1 MRSVRPRRAS
11 ERIPAEQYP
20 ATRALFGWPSNAS
33 GKRSRGWQRLLFI
46 VASIAAVISAGAASH
61 LAESAHPPTLISE
74 ALGQASSVAP
84 NPAPRSPAI
93 LADSAVVMN
102 RRTGEVLF
110 AKFPDTRRAI
120 ASTTKLMTGL
130 IAAESG
136 RLDTIFTV
144 SQNAATVGETTM
156 GAVAGERLSLREL
169 MYGLMLPS
177 GNDAAVAIAEALSG
191 SVPAFADAMNR
202 RAHDL
207 GMWNSQ
213 FANPHGL
220 DHERFYRPDHFS
232 TARDMAILGSAVGDN
247 PGIRQIAGT
256 TIHEV
261 PGSDGRPAR
270 LLRNTLGA
278 LWWYPGVLAGKTG
291 WTERAGQCR
300 VVVAERAGIQI
311 SVALLGSPDDTRELR
326 DLLDYG
332 FALAQARQPRD
343 IPLVVPSA
351 PALLAQPDQSLVN
364 SWEQF
369 WFDFV
374 TPDGRVKSGPN
385 GQEASSSLQ
394 AAAMTQ
400 AVWFQDREAFDKVW
414 AWTRKVLWRSNPGSS
429 SRPRDGLF
437 ATSWSG
443 GAVTNWASDVGS
455 DQRIA
460 GALLMASRLWRDKE
474 YADDAS
480 TILNSVLE
488 KSAISSGR
496 LGVAFQPSSPSSQ
509 TLVTTNA
516 SALTPAFHRMFAEG
530 TRQGVWHWLIDG
542 SYEVLRR
549 ALQVNQPTRPAT
561 RPLGLVPSVFSV
573 ARQGLA
579 VTVPNR
585 DGEALGK
592 LNRLDAE
599 LVAQLAME
607 VLWRRQAGVSV
618 DVGTDRDRRPG
629 AILDEI
635 VRTSVPFIAE
645 MERLAPGDQPIEVL
659 ALIASMSVS
668 DPAIGAR
675 MEQPIV
681 RAMSSSEASTRL
693 SALVGRWF
701 LNGGPPDVWRYYP
714 SPPNLPTS
722 RNDQVEPPK
731 VDEPWFYAEETGHS
745 VSGAFAAFVASVGG
759 LETTG
764 DPRTD
769 ALMEQGRRVQYFER
783 CVVEELEGPTG
794 KVIVPRK
801 IGPVLSSISG
811 LADRV
816 EFNAV
821 DSVAVVVGRK
831 TIAGSGHTMGGAFL
845 KVYDALAGVRTVLG
859 RPISEDLIEAG
870 VTVQYFEGGRLEFT
884 PGQPGLAG
892 QPVRLSNSGSA
903 IVAANGW

>member
-1 MRSVRPRRAS
+1 MRSACPRRTS
-11 ERIPAEQYP
+11 EHVPTSPFPIP
-20 ATRALFGWPSNAS
+20 TALIRLSSTETA
-33 GKRSRGWQRLLFI
+33 KRSRGWQQLLGMIALIAFI
-46 VASIAAVISAGAASH
+46 CRAGSVAH
-61 LAESAHPPTLISE
+61 TAESAYPRTQISE
-74 ALGQASSVAP
+74 PFTQASSVVPNSAP
-84 NPAPRSPAI
+84 LSPAI

-110 AKFPDTRRAI
+110 AKFPDTRRAV

-144 SQNAATVGETTM
+144 SQNAASVGETTM
-156 GAVAGERLSLREL
+156 GAVAGERLTLRDL
-169 MYGLMLPS
+169 MYGLMLTS

-202 RAHDL
+202 RAHEL

-232 TARDMAILGSAVGDN
+232 SARDMALLGSAIGEN
-247 PGIRQIAGT
+247 PVIRQIAGT

-261 PGSDGRPAR
+261 PGSNGRPAR

-300 VVVAERAGIQI
+300 VVVAERGGIQI

-326 DLLDYG
+326 DLLDFG
-332 FALAQARQPRD
+332 CASAQARQPNGR
-343 IPLVVPSA
+343 PPVAPST

-369 WFDFV
+369 WIDFV

-385 GQEASSSLQ
+385 GQDASSSLQ
-394 AAAMTQ
+394 AATMSQ

-414 AWTRKVLWRSNPGSS
+414 GWTRKALWRTNPGAST
-429 SRPRDGLF
+429 RPRDGLF
-437 ATSWSG
+437 AMSWSG
-443 GAVTNWASDVGS
+443 GAVANWGSDVGA

-460 GALLMASRLWRDKE
+460 GALLMASRLWRDE
-474 YADDAS
+474 DYANDAS
-480 TILNSVLE
+480 TILNSVLD

-496 LGVAFQPSSPSSQ
+496 LGIAFQPSSPSTQ
-509 TLVTTNA
+509 TVVTTNA
-516 SALTPAFHRMFAEG
+516 FAVTPALHRMFAEG

-549 ALQVNQPTRPAT
+549 ALQVNEPARPAT
-561 RPLGLVPSVFSV
+561 RPVGLIPSVFSV
-573 ARQGLA
+573 ARKGLA
-579 VTVPNR
+579 VTVPNK
-585 DGEALGK
+585 DFEALGK

-599 LVAQLAME
+599 LVAQLSME
-607 VLWRRQAGVSV
+607 VLWRRQAGVSFEN
-618 DVGTDRDRRPG
+618 GTDRDRRPS
-629 AILDEI
+629 ALLDEI
-635 VRTSVPFIAE
+635 VRASVPLIAE
-645 MERLAPGDQPIEVL
+645 MERLAPGDQTTEVL
-659 ALIASMSVS
+659 SLLASLSVS
-668 DPAIGAR
+668 DPAIGTR
-675 MEQPIV
+675 MEQPV
-681 RAMSSSEASTRL
+681 LRALASTEASTRL
-693 SALVGRWF
+693 SGLLGRWF
-701 LNGGPPDVWRYYP
+701 LSGGPPDVWRYYP

-722 RNDQVEPPK
+722 RNDQVVPPK
-731 VDEPWFYAEETGHS
+731 SDEPWFYVLETGHT
-745 VSGAFAAFVASVGG
+745 VSGSFAAFVASVGG

-764 DPRTD
+764 NPRTD
-769 ALMEQGRRVQYFER
+769 AFMEQGKRVQYFER
-783 CVVEELEGPTG
+783 CVIEELDGPTG

-801 IGPVLSSISG
+801 IGPSLALISG
-811 LADRV
+811 LNDRD
-816 EFNAV
+816 EFKAAN
-821 DSVAVVVGRK
+821 SVASVAGRK
-831 TIAGSGHTMGGAFL
+831 LIAESGHSMGGAFL

-859 RPISEDLIEAG
+859 RPISDDMIEAG
-870 VTVQYFEGGRLEFT
+870 ITVQYFEGGRLEFT
-884 PGQPGLAG
+884 PGKPGLAG